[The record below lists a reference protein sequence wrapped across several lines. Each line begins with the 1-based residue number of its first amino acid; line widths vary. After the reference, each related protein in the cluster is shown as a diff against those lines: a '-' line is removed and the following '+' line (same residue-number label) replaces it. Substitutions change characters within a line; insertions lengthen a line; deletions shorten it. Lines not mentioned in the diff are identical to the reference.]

1 MLRVFAADTSCFSDP
16 ALRDRALAA
25 LSPQRRDKVARARR
39 EWDKLLSLG
48 AGAVLDLSLASVG
61 LREREARLSW
71 NSHGKPCL
79 ADYPELRFNL
89 SHSGRFAVCALSDR
103 EVGVDVEQAREAGE
117 ALLRRVCTQRELAAM
132 EALEPERR
140 QDRFFQL
147 WTAKE
152 SFLKYLG
159 TGLSRPVR
167 GVEVELEP
175 APSLSWE
182 GRPQAVALF
191 QRKLEG
197 HWFAVCAPE
206 GQAVEWRLVT
216 EQELRDWFL

>member
-1 MLRVFAADTSCFSDP
+1 MLRVFALDTSCLSDP
-16 ALRDRALAA
+16 SLRDKTFAA
-25 LSPQRRDKVARARR
+25 LSPQRRDKAARPRR
-39 EWDKLLSLG
+39 ERDKRLSLG
-48 AGAVLDLSLASVG
+48 AGAVLDLALASAG

-71 NSHGKPCL
+71 NSHGKPRL
-79 ADYPELRFNL
+79 ADRPELRFNL

-103 EVGVDVEQAREAGE
+103 EVGVDVEEAREAGE
-117 ALLRRVCTQRELAAM
+117 ALFRRVCTQRELAAM
-132 EALEPERR
+132 EGLEPERR

-159 TGLSRPVR
+159 TGLSRPAK

-175 APSLSWE
+175 ALSLSWE

-197 HWFAVCAPE
+197 HWFAVCTPE
-206 GQAVEWRLVT
+206 GQTAEWRLVT